1 MRASPGAAV
10 KLCLGDLLVMG
21 SNPETTSY
29 ARTISGPTYGV
40 MMINIMVIASIVKW
54 SVKLIYDPSR
64 KYAGYPKRNIAS
76 LKPDSELRVVACL
89 HKTHHASAV
98 KDCLDL
104 CCPTTEDPNY
114 DIILAFDLYEHDNM
128 GAVTAHVYTAISPP
142 SLMHEDVCHLALD
155 KVASIIILPFHL
167 RWSGDGAIESDYKNA
182 RALNCKLLEIA
193 PCSVGI
199 LVGRSAIH
207 CDSFIQ
213 VAMIFLGGNDDR
225 EALCLAKRVT
235 RNPRVNLVVY
245 HLVPKEQTP
254 DVEYIQDKEALKHVM
269 KPHLGN
275 VSYQKV
281 MVNGG
286 PETFLLRQNSK

>member
-1 MRASPGAAV
+1 
-10 KLCLGDLLVMG
+10 
-21 SNPETTSY
+21 
-29 ARTISGPTYGV
+29 
-40 MMINIMVIASIVKW
+40 
-54 SVKLIYDPSR
+54 
-64 KYAGYPKRNIAS
+64 
-76 LKPDSELRVVACL
+76 
-89 HKTHHASAV
+89 
-98 KDCLDL
+98 
-104 CCPTTEDPNY
+104 
-114 DIILAFDLYEHDNM
+114 M

-199 LVGRSAIH
+199 LVGRSTIH
-207 CDSFIQ
+207 SDSFIR
-213 VAMIFLGGNDDR
+213 VAMIFLGGKDDR
-225 EALCLAKRVT
+225 EALCLAKRAT